1 MKLKIKKEHHY
12 NVSDNSNPN
21 NNYNKEKEVLLKELF
36 DLKLSNAIISPLS
49 ISRLELTKILYYN
62 EVYQNI

>member
-1 MKLKIKKEHHY
+1 MKLKNKKEHHY

-36 DLKLSNAIISPLS
+36 DLKLSNAIISPL
-49 ISRLELTKILYYN
+49 LFLD
-62 EVYQNI
+62 